1 MRTIEEL
8 LMDAKNHRVIEFLY
22 KNQKKLVLY
31 GASSVCDRFLKQ
43 AARYDLPIDYIID
56 SDPAKKGKNLHGIEI
71 KHVDE
76 ILSEIKQLKILITT
90 SYVYSVIEFLHSKG
104 VVNEDIY
111 VPNKYD
117 IYTGVATG
125 FQYYHAYLSPVDM
138 YINKEHYLNAYN
150 LLCDNKSKK
159 IFCALLQYRLYG
171 TYCTDGTI
179 YNDDMSYFNND
190 FVHLGTEE
198 CFCDIGALEGDSIIG
213 FIAKCNNQY
222 QKIYAIE
229 ANQSACKKMEGRII
243 NDQNKD
249 SIEILNFGV
258 GEKRETI
265 SYDGFTSYQGDENL
279 EIFPLDEILKDRHVT
294 IIKMDIEGMEMDALR
309 GGINIIQTQ
318 KPILAICIYHL
329 VTDIWEIIEYLHSI
343 LPEYKFCIEQPFHTH
358 LTETVLYA
366 FLNQ

>member
-1 MRTIEEL
+1 MKTIEEL
-8 LMDAKNHRVIEFLY
+8 LNDAKNHRVIQFLY
-22 KNQKKLVLY
+22 KNPKKLVLY

-43 AARYDLPIDYIID
+43 AVRYDFPIDCIID
-56 SDPAKKGKNLHGIEI
+56 SDIKKKGKDLHGIKI

-76 ILSEIKQLKILITT
+76 ILPEIKQYKFLITT
-90 SYVYSVIEFLHSKG
+90 SYVYSVIEFLRSEG
-104 VVNEDIY
+104 VDDEDIH

-117 IYTGVATG
+117 IYTGTATG
-125 FQYYHAYLSPVDM
+125 FQYFHAYLSPVDM
-138 YINKEHYLNAYN
+138 YVNKNHYLTAYN

-159 IFCALLQYRLYG
+159 MFCALLQYRLYG

-198 CFCDIGALEGDSIIG
+198 CFCDVGAYKGDSIIG
-213 FIAKCNNQY
+213 FIKKCNNQY

-229 ANQSACKKMEGRII
+229 ASQNAYQKMKEYIM

-249 SIEILNFGV
+249 SIDILNVGV
-258 GEKRETI
+258 GQKRETI
-265 SYDGFTSYQGDENL
+265 SYDGFTSYQGNESL
-279 EIFPLDEILKDRHVT
+279 EIFPLDEILKNKPVT
-294 IIKMDIEGMEMDALR
+294 IIKMDIEGMELDALR
-309 GGINIIQTQ
+309 GAVNIIQAQ
-318 KPILAICIYHL
+318 KPVLAICIYHL

-366 FLNQ
+366 FLD